1 MLGLASIS
9 GNLIFQDSM
18 DKTTQI
24 QKAEKFLAL
33 HHDAKLLVLP
43 NIWDPLGASLLEGL
57 GYPAVATASAAVAY
71 SLGYDDGQKIK
82 FDAMLDVIE
91 RIASSVAVP
100 MTADIERGYA
110 EQPDE
115 VAENIRRVM
124 HAGAVGINFEDSSFE
139 GGPLQPIDFQ
149 CERIQ
154 AIRNMADK
162 EGVPLVINAR
172 IDVFMRR
179 GDISRSEK
187 IAETISRGKAYLD
200 AGADCL
206 YPIGPGDVETLKRIR
221 EETEAPINVYASQL
235 AASMKE
241 LEAIGISRLSLGPGL
256 IRASLTTMRNVAQ
269 GLLDYAPYDSFSAD
283 VIMTSDEIRDYIS
296 T

>member
-1 MLGLASIS
+1 
-9 GNLIFQDSM
+9 M

-33 HHDAKLLVLP
+33 HHEPKLLVLP
-43 NIWDPLGASLLEGL
+43 NIWDPLGARLLEGL

-110 EQPDE
+110 EHPQE
-115 VAENIRRVM
+115 IAENIRQVM

-162 EGVPLVINAR
+162 EGIPLVINAR
-172 IDVFMRR
+172 IDVFMRSA
-179 GDISRSEK
+179 DISPSEK

-221 EETEAPINVYASQL
+221 EETEAPINVYASKL

-241 LEAIGISRLSLGPGL
+241 LAAIGISRLSLGPGL

-269 GLLDYAPYDSFSAD
+269 QLLDYGPYDSFSAD
-283 VIMTSDEIRDYIS
+283 DIMSSDEIRKYIS

>member
-1 MLGLASIS
+1 
-9 GNLIFQDSM
+9 M

-33 HHDAKLLVLP
+33 HHEPKLLVLP
-43 NIWDPLGASLLEGL
+43 NIWDPLGARLLEGL

-110 EQPDE
+110 EHPQE
-115 VAENIRRVM
+115 IAENIRQVM

-162 EGVPLVINAR
+162 EGIPLVINAR
-172 IDVFMRR
+172 IDVFMRSA
-179 GDISRSEK
+179 DISRSEK

-221 EETEAPINVYASQL
+221 EETEAPINVFASKL
-235 AASMKE
+235 AAPMKE
-241 LEAIGISRLSLGPGL
+241 LAAIGISRLSLGPGL

-269 GLLDYAPYDSFSAD
+269 QLLDYGPYDSFSAD
-283 VIMTSDEIRDYIS
+283 DIMTSDEIRKYIS

>member
-1 MLGLASIS
+1 
-9 GNLIFQDSM
+9 M

-24 QKAEKFLAL
+24 QKAKKFLVL
-33 HHDAKLLVLP
+33 HHEPKLLVLP
-43 NIWDPLGASLLEGL
+43 NIWDPLGARLLEGL

-110 EQPDE
+110 EHPQE
-115 VAENIRRVM
+115 IAENIRQVM

-162 EGVPLVINAR
+162 EGIPLVINAR
-172 IDVFMRR
+172 IDVFMRSA
-179 GDISRSEK
+179 DISRSEK

-221 EETEAPINVYASQL
+221 EETEAPINVYASKL

-241 LEAIGISRLSLGPGL
+241 LAAIGISRLSLGPGL

-269 GLLDYAPYDSFSAD
+269 QLLDYGPYDSFSAED
-283 VIMTSDEIRDYIS
+283 IMTSDEIRKYIS

>member
-1 MLGLASIS
+1 
-9 GNLIFQDSM
+9 M

-33 HHDAKLLVLP
+33 HHEPKLLVLP
-43 NIWDPLGASLLEGL
+43 NIWDPLGARLLEGL

-110 EQPDE
+110 EHPQE
-115 VAENIRRVM
+115 IAENIRQVM

-162 EGVPLVINAR
+162 EGIPLVINAR
-172 IDVFMRR
+172 IDVFMRSA
-179 GDISRSEK
+179 DISRSEK
-187 IAETISRGKAYLD
+187 IAETITRGKAYLD

-206 YPIGPGDVETLKRIR
+206 YPIGPGDIETLTKIQSK
-221 EETEAPINVYASQL
+221 TKAPINIYASKL

-269 GLLDYAPYDSFSAD
+269 QLLDYGPYDSFSAED
-283 VIMTSDEIRDYIS
+283 IMTSDEIRKYIS

>member
-1 MLGLASIS
+1 
-9 GNLIFQDSM
+9 M

-24 QKAEKFLAL
+24 QKAKKFLVL
-33 HHDAKLLVLP
+33 HHEPKLLVLP
-43 NIWDPLGASLLEGL
+43 NIWDPLGARLLEGL

-110 EQPDE
+110 EHPQE
-115 VAENIRRVM
+115 IAENIRQVM

-162 EGVPLVINAR
+162 EGIPLVINAR
-172 IDVFMRR
+172 IDVFMRSA
-179 GDISRSEK
+179 DISPSEK

-221 EETEAPINVYASQL
+221 EETEAPINVYASKL

-241 LEAIGISRLSLGPGL
+241 LAAIGISRLSLGPGL

-269 GLLDYAPYDSFSAD
+269 QLLDYGPYDSFSAED
-283 VIMTSDEIRDYIS
+283 IMTSDEIRKYIS

>member
-1 MLGLASIS
+1 
-9 GNLIFQDSM
+9 M

-33 HHDAKLLVLP
+33 HHEPKLLVLP
-43 NIWDPLGASLLEGL
+43 NIWDPLGARLLEGL

-110 EQPDE
+110 EHPQE
-115 VAENIRRVM
+115 IAENIRQVM

-162 EGVPLVINAR
+162 EGIPLVINAR
-172 IDVFMRR
+172 IDVFMRSA
-179 GDISRSEK
+179 DISRSEK
-187 IAETISRGKAYLD
+187 IAETITRGKAYLD

-206 YPIGPGDVETLKRIR
+206 YPIGPGDIETLTKIQSK
-221 EETEAPINVYASQL
+221 TKAPINIYASKL

-241 LEAIGISRLSLGPGL
+241 LEAIGISGLSLGLGDLLRLGHRLNGLLRLDHSLSRRPGL
-256 IRASLTTMRNVAQ
+256 GGRR
-269 GLLDYAPYDSFSAD
+269 LLLRRFGFLW
-283 VIMTSDEIRDYIS
+283 R
-296 T
+296 

>member
-1 MLGLASIS
+1 
-9 GNLIFQDSM
+9 M

-33 HHDAKLLVLP
+33 HHEPKLLVLP
-43 NIWDPLGASLLEGL
+43 NIWDPLGARLLEGL

-110 EQPDE
+110 EHPQE
-115 VAENIRRVM
+115 IAENIRQVM

-162 EGVPLVINAR
+162 EGIPLVINAR
-172 IDVFMRR
+172 IDVFMRSA
-179 GDISRSEK
+179 DISPSEK

-221 EETEAPINVYASQL
+221 EETEAPINVYASKL

-241 LEAIGISRLSLGPGL
+241 LAAIGISRLSLGPGL

-269 GLLDYAPYDSFSAD
+269 QLLDYGPYDSFSAD
-283 VIMTSDEIRDYIS
+283 DIMTSDEIRKYIS

>member
-1 MLGLASIS
+1 
-9 GNLIFQDSM
+9 M

-33 HHDAKLLVLP
+33 HHEPKLLVLP
-43 NIWDPLGASLLEGL
+43 NIWDPLGARLLEGL

-100 MTADIERGYA
+100 MTADLERGYA
-110 EQPDE
+110 EHPQE
-115 VAENIRRVM
+115 IAENIRQVM

-162 EGVPLVINAR
+162 EGIPLVINAR
-172 IDVFMRR
+172 IDVFMRSA
-179 GDISRSEK
+179 DISRSEK

-221 EETEAPINVYASQL
+221 EETEAPINVYASKL

-241 LEAIGISRLSLGPGL
+241 LAAIGISRLSLGPGL

-269 GLLDYAPYDSFSAD
+269 QLLDYGPYDSFSAD
-283 VIMTSDEIRDYIS
+283 DIMTSDEIRKYIS

>member
-1 MLGLASIS
+1 
-9 GNLIFQDSM
+9 M

-33 HHDAKLLVLP
+33 HHEPKLLVLP
-43 NIWDPLGASLLEGL
+43 NIWDPLGARLLEGL

-110 EQPDE
+110 EHPQE
-115 VAENIRRVM
+115 IAENIRQVM

-162 EGVPLVINAR
+162 EGIPLVINAR
-172 IDVFMRR
+172 IDVFMRSA
-179 GDISRSEK
+179 DISRSEK

-221 EETEAPINVYASQL
+221 EETEAPINVYASKL

-241 LEAIGISRLSLGPGL
+241 LAAIGISRLSLGPGL

-269 GLLDYAPYDSFSAD
+269 QLLDYGPYDSFSAD
-283 VIMTSDEIRDYIS
+283 DIMTSDEIRKYIS

>member
-1 MLGLASIS
+1 MG
-9 GNLIFQDSM
+9 
-18 DKTTQI
+18 KTTQI

-33 HHDAKLLVLP
+33 HHEPKLLVLP
-43 NIWDPLGASLLEGL
+43 NIWDPLGARLLEGL

-110 EQPDE
+110 EHPQE
-115 VAENIRRVM
+115 IAENIRQVLQT
-124 HAGAVGINFEDSSFE
+124 GAVGINFEDSSFE
-139 GGPLQPIDFQ
+139 GGPLHPIDFQ
-149 CERIQ
+149 CKRIQ

-172 IDVFMRR
+172 IDVFMRS

-221 EETEAPINVYASQL
+221 EETEAPINVYASKL

-269 GLLDYAPYDSFSAD
+269 ELLDYGSFDSFSAED
-283 VIMTSDEIRDYIS
+283 IMTSDEIREYIS

>member
-1 MLGLASIS
+1 
-9 GNLIFQDSM
+9 M

-33 HHDAKLLVLP
+33 HEDPKLLVLP
-43 NIWDPLGASLLEGL
+43 NIWDPLGARLLEGL

-110 EQPDE
+110 EHPQE
-115 VAENIRRVM
+115 IAENIRQVM

-162 EGVPLVINAR
+162 EGIPLVINAR
-172 IDVFMRR
+172 IDVFMRSA
-179 GDISRSEK
+179 DISRSEK

-221 EETEAPINVYASQL
+221 EETEAPINVYASKL

-241 LEAIGISRLSLGPGL
+241 LAAIGISRLSLGPGL

-269 GLLDYAPYDSFSAD
+269 QLLDYGPYDSFSAED
-283 VIMTSDEIRDYIS
+283 IMTSDEIRKYIS

>member
-1 MLGLASIS
+1 
-9 GNLIFQDSM
+9 M

-33 HHDAKLLVLP
+33 HHEPKLLVLP
-43 NIWDPLGASLLEGL
+43 NIWDPLGARLLEGL

-110 EQPDE
+110 EHPQE
-115 VAENIRRVM
+115 IAENIRQVM

-162 EGVPLVINAR
+162 EGIPLVINAR
-172 IDVFMRR
+172 IDVFMRSA
-179 GDISRSEK
+179 GISRSEK

-221 EETEAPINVYASQL
+221 EETEAPINVYASKL

-241 LEAIGISRLSLGPGL
+241 LAAIGISRLSLGPGL

-269 GLLDYAPYDSFSAD
+269 QLLDYGPYDSFSAED
-283 VIMTSDEIRDYIS
+283 IMTSDEIRKYIS

>member
-1 MLGLASIS
+1 
-9 GNLIFQDSM
+9 M
-18 DKTTQI
+18 DKITQI
-24 QKAEKFLAL
+24 QKAKKFLAL
-33 HHDAKLLVLP
+33 HHEPKLLVLP
-43 NIWDPLGASLLEGL
+43 NIWDPLGARLLEGL

-71 SLGYDDGQKIK
+71 SLGHDDGQKIK

-110 EQPDE
+110 EHPQE
-115 VAENIRRVM
+115 IAENIRQVM

-162 EGVPLVINAR
+162 EGIPLVINAR
-172 IDVFMRR
+172 IDVFMRSA
-179 GDISRSEK
+179 DISRSEK

-221 EETEAPINVYASQL
+221 EETEAPINVYASKL

-241 LEAIGISRLSLGPGL
+241 LAAIGISRLSLGPGL

-269 GLLDYAPYDSFSAD
+269 QLLDYGPYDSFSAD
-283 VIMTSDEIRDYIS
+283 DIMTSDEIRKYIS

>member
-1 MLGLASIS
+1 
-9 GNLIFQDSM
+9 M

-33 HHDAKLLVLP
+33 HHEPKLLVLP
-43 NIWDPLGASLLEGL
+43 NIWDPLGARLLEGL

-110 EQPDE
+110 EHPQE
-115 VAENIRRVM
+115 IAENIRQVM

-162 EGVPLVINAR
+162 EGIPLVINAR
-172 IDVFMRR
+172 IDVFMRSA
-179 GDISRSEK
+179 DISRSEK
-187 IAETISRGKAYLD
+187 IAETITRGKAYLD

-206 YPIGPGDVETLKRIR
+206 YPIGPGDIETLTKIQSK
-221 EETEAPINVYASQL
+221 TKAPINIYASKL

-269 GLLDYAPYDSFSAD
+269 ELLDYGSYDSFSAED
-283 VIMTSDEIRDYIS
+283 IMTSDEIREYIS

>member
-1 MLGLASIS
+1 
-9 GNLIFQDSM
+9 M

-24 QKAEKFLAL
+24 EKAEKFLAL
-33 HHDAKLLVLP
+33 HEDPKLLVLP
-43 NIWDPLGASLLEGL
+43 NIWDPLGALLLEGL

-82 FDAMLDVIE
+82 FDKMLDVIE

-110 EQPDE
+110 DHPQEI
-115 VAENIRRVM
+115 AENIRQVLE
-124 HAGAVGINFEDSSFE
+124 AGAVGINFEDSSFE
-139 GGPLQPIDFQ
+139 GGPLHPIDFQ

-154 AIRNMADK
+154 AIREMADK

-172 IDVFMRR
+172 IDVFVRR
-179 GDISRSEK
+179 GEISRDEK
-187 IAETISRGKAYLD
+187 IEEAIVRGKAYLE

-206 YPIGPGDVETLKRIR
+206 YPMGPGDIETLKRIR
-221 EETEAPINVYASQL
+221 EETKAPINVYASKA
-235 AASMKE
+235 AASMND

-256 IRASLTTMRNVAQ
+256 IRAGLTTMKHVAQ
-269 GLLDYAPYDSFSAD
+269 QLLDYGSYDCFSAED
-283 VIMTSDEIRDYIS
+283 IMTSDDVRKYIS

>member
-1 MLGLASIS
+1 
-9 GNLIFQDSM
+9 
-18 DKTTQI
+18 
-24 QKAEKFLAL
+24 
-33 HHDAKLLVLP
+33 
-43 NIWDPLGASLLEGL
+43 
-57 GYPAVATASAAVAY
+57 
-71 SLGYDDGQKIK
+71 
-82 FDAMLDVIE
+82 MLDVIE

-110 EQPDE
+110 EHPQE
-115 VAENIRRVM
+115 IAENIRQVM

-162 EGVPLVINAR
+162 EGIPLVINAR
-172 IDVFMRR
+172 IDVFMRSA
-179 GDISRSEK
+179 DISRSEK
-187 IAETISRGKAYLD
+187 IAETITRGKAYLD

-221 EETEAPINVYASQL
+221 EETEAPINVYASKL

-241 LEAIGISRLSLGPGL
+241 LAAIGISRLSLGPGL

-269 GLLDYAPYDSFSAD
+269 QLLDYGPYDSFSAD
-283 VIMTSDEIRDYIS
+283 DIMTSDEIRKYIS

>member
-1 MLGLASIS
+1 
-9 GNLIFQDSM
+9 M

-33 HHDAKLLVLP
+33 HHEPKLLVLP
-43 NIWDPLGASLLEGL
+43 NIWDPLGARLLEGL

-110 EQPDE
+110 EHPQE
-115 VAENIRRVM
+115 IAENIRQVM

-162 EGVPLVINAR
+162 EGIPLVINAR
-172 IDVFMRR
+172 IDVFMRSA
-179 GDISRSEK
+179 DISRSEK

-221 EETEAPINVYASQL
+221 EETEAPINVYASKL

-241 LEAIGISRLSLGPGL
+241 LAAIGISRLSLGPGL
-256 IRASLTTMRNVAQ
+256 IRASLTTMRNVARE
-269 GLLDYAPYDSFSAD
+269 LLDYGPYDSFSAD
-283 VIMTSDEIRDYIS
+283 DIMTSDEIRKYIS

>member
-1 MLGLASIS
+1 
-9 GNLIFQDSM
+9 M

-33 HHDAKLLVLP
+33 HHEPKLLVLP
-43 NIWDPLGASLLEGL
+43 NIWDPLGARLLEGL

-100 MTADIERGYA
+100 MTADLERGYA
-110 EQPDE
+110 EHPQE
-115 VAENIRRVM
+115 IAENIRQVM

-162 EGVPLVINAR
+162 EGIPLVINAR
-172 IDVFMRR
+172 IDVFMRSA
-179 GDISRSEK
+179 DISPSEK

-221 EETEAPINVYASQL
+221 EETEAPINVYASKL

-241 LEAIGISRLSLGPGL
+241 LAAIGISRLSLGPGL
-256 IRASLTTMRNVAQ
+256 IRASLTTMRNVARE
-269 GLLDYAPYDSFSAD
+269 LLDYGPYDSFSAD
-283 VIMTSDEIRDYIS
+283 DIMTSDEIRKYIS

>member
-1 MLGLASIS
+1 
-9 GNLIFQDSM
+9 M

-33 HHDAKLLVLP
+33 HHEPKLLVLP
-43 NIWDPLGASLLEGL
+43 NIWDPLGARLLEGL

-110 EQPDE
+110 EHPQE
-115 VAENIRRVM
+115 IAENIRQVM

-162 EGVPLVINAR
+162 EGIPLVINAR
-172 IDVFMRR
+172 IDVFMRSAE
-179 GDISRSEK
+179 ISPSEK

-221 EETEAPINVYASQL
+221 EETEAPINVYASKL

-241 LEAIGISRLSLGPGL
+241 LAAIGISRLSLGPGL

-269 GLLDYAPYDSFSAD
+269 QLLDYGPYDSFSAD
-283 VIMTSDEIRDYIS
+283 DIMTSDEIRKYIS

>member
-1 MLGLASIS
+1 
-9 GNLIFQDSM
+9 M

-33 HHDAKLLVLP
+33 HHEPKLLVLP
-43 NIWDPLGASLLEGL
+43 NIWDPLGARLLEGL

-110 EQPDE
+110 EHPQE
-115 VAENIRRVM
+115 IAENIRQVM

-162 EGVPLVINAR
+162 EGIPLVINAR
-172 IDVFMRR
+172 IDVFMRSA
-179 GDISRSEK
+179 DISPSEK

-221 EETEAPINVYASQL
+221 EETEAPINVYASKL

-241 LEAIGISRLSLGPGL
+241 LAAIGISRLSLGPGL

-269 GLLDYAPYDSFSAD
+269 QLLDYGPYDSFSAED
-283 VIMTSDEIRDYIS
+283 IMTSDEIRKYIS

>member
-1 MLGLASIS
+1 
-9 GNLIFQDSM
+9 M

-33 HHDAKLLVLP
+33 HHEPKLLVLP
-43 NIWDPLGASLLEGL
+43 NIWDPLGARLLEGL

-82 FDAMLDVIE
+82 FAAMLDVIE

-100 MTADIERGYA
+100 MTADIEGGYA
-110 EQPDE
+110 EHPQE
-115 VAENIRRVM
+115 IAENIRQVM
-124 HAGAVGINFEDSSFE
+124 HAGVVGINFEDSSFE

-162 EGVPLVINAR
+162 EGIPLVINAR
-172 IDVFMRR
+172 IDVFMRSA
-179 GDISRSEK
+179 DISRSEK

-221 EETEAPINVYASQL
+221 EETEAPINVYASKL

-241 LEAIGISRLSLGPGL
+241 LAAIGISRLSLGPGL
-256 IRASLTTMRNVAQ
+256 IRASLTTMRNVARE
-269 GLLDYAPYDSFSAD
+269 LLDYGSYDSFSAED
-283 VIMTSDEIRDYIS
+283 IMTSDEIREYIS

>member
-1 MLGLASIS
+1 
-9 GNLIFQDSM
+9 M

-24 QKAEKFLAL
+24 QKAKKFLVL
-33 HHDAKLLVLP
+33 HHEPKLLVLP
-43 NIWDPLGASLLEGL
+43 NIWDPLGARLLEGL

-110 EQPDE
+110 EHPQE
-115 VAENIRRVM
+115 IAENIRQVM

-162 EGVPLVINAR
+162 EGIPLVINAR
-172 IDVFMRR
+172 IDVFMRSA
-179 GDISRSEK
+179 DISPSEK

-221 EETEAPINVYASQL
+221 EETEAPINVYASKL

-241 LEAIGISRLSLGPGL
+241 LAAIGISRLSLGPGL
-256 IRASLTTMRNVAQ
+256 IRASLTTMRNVARE
-269 GLLDYAPYDSFSAD
+269 LLDYGPYDSFSAED
-283 VIMTSDEIRDYIS
+283 IMTSDEIRKYIS

>member
-1 MLGLASIS
+1 
-9 GNLIFQDSM
+9 M

-33 HHDAKLLVLP
+33 HHEPKLLVLP
-43 NIWDPLGASLLEGL
+43 NIWDPLGARLLEGL

-110 EQPDE
+110 EHPQE
-115 VAENIRRVM
+115 IAENIRQVM

-162 EGVPLVINAR
+162 EGIPLVINAR
-172 IDVFMRR
+172 IDVFMRSA
-179 GDISRSEK
+179 DISRSEK

-206 YPIGPGDVETLKRIR
+206 YPIGLGDVETLKRIR
-221 EETEAPINVYASQL
+221 EETEAPINVYASKV

-241 LEAIGISRLSLGPGL
+241 LAAIGISRLSLGPGL

-269 GLLDYAPYDSFSAD
+269 QLLDYGPYDSFSAED
-283 VIMTSDEIRDYIS
+283 IMTSDEIRKYIS

>member
-1 MLGLASIS
+1 
-9 GNLIFQDSM
+9 M

-24 QKAEKFLAL
+24 QKAKKFLVL
-33 HHDAKLLVLP
+33 HHEPKLLVLP
-43 NIWDPLGASLLEGL
+43 NIWDPLGARLLEGL

-110 EQPDE
+110 EHPQE
-115 VAENIRRVM
+115 IAENIRQVM

-162 EGVPLVINAR
+162 EGIPLVINAR
-172 IDVFMRR
+172 IDVFMRSA
-179 GDISRSEK
+179 DISPSEK

-221 EETEAPINVYASQL
+221 EETEAPINVYASKL

-241 LEAIGISRLSLGPGL
+241 LAAIGISRLSLGPGL

-269 GLLDYAPYDSFSAD
+269 QLLDYGPYDSFSAD
-283 VIMTSDEIRDYIS
+283 DIMTSDEIRKYIS

>member
-1 MLGLASIS
+1 
-9 GNLIFQDSM
+9 M
-18 DKTTQI
+18 DITTQI
-24 QKAEKFLAL
+24 QKTEKFLAL

-82 FDAMLDVIE
+82 FDTMLDVIE
-91 RIASSVAVP
+91 RIASAVEVP
-100 MTADIERGYA
+100 MTADIEGGYA

-115 VAENIRRVM
+115 VAKNIRRVM
-124 HAGAVGINFEDSSFE
+124 HAGAVGINFEDSTLE
-139 GGPLQPIDFQ
+139 GGTLQPIDFQ

-162 EGVPLVINAR
+162 EGIPLVINAR

-187 IAETISRGKAYLD
+187 IAETISRGQAYLD

-221 EETEAPINVYASQL
+221 EETEALINVYASKL

-241 LEAIGISRLSLGPGL
+241 LAAIGISRLSLGPGL
-256 IRASLTTMRNVAQ
+256 IRASLTTMRNVARE
-269 GLLDYAPYDSFSAD
+269 LLDYGSYDSFSAED
-283 VIMTSDEIRDYIS
+283 IMTSDEIREYIS

>member
-1 MLGLASIS
+1 
-9 GNLIFQDSM
+9 M

-33 HHDAKLLVLP
+33 HHEPKLLVLP
-43 NIWDPLGASLLEGL
+43 NIWDPLGARLLEGL

-100 MTADIERGYA
+100 MTADLERGYA
-110 EQPDE
+110 EHPQE
-115 VAENIRRVM
+115 IAENIRQVM

-162 EGVPLVINAR
+162 EGIPLVINAR
-172 IDVFMRR
+172 IDVFMRSA
-179 GDISRSEK
+179 DISPSEK

-221 EETEAPINVYASQL
+221 EETEAPINVYASKL

-241 LEAIGISRLSLGPGL
+241 LAAIGISRLSLGPGL

-269 GLLDYAPYDSFSAD
+269 QLLDYGPYDSFSAD
-283 VIMTSDEIRDYIS
+283 DIMTSDEIRKYIS

>member
-1 MLGLASIS
+1 
-9 GNLIFQDSM
+9 M

-33 HHDAKLLVLP
+33 HHEPKLLVLP
-43 NIWDPLGASLLEGL
+43 NIWDPLGARLLEGL

-100 MTADIERGYA
+100 MTADLERGYA
-110 EQPDE
+110 EHPQE
-115 VAENIRRVM
+115 IAENIRQVM

-162 EGVPLVINAR
+162 EGIPLVINAR
-172 IDVFMRR
+172 IDVFMRSA
-179 GDISRSEK
+179 DISPSEK

-221 EETEAPINVYASQL
+221 EETEAPINVYASKL

-241 LEAIGISRLSLGPGL
+241 LAAIGISRLSLGPGL

-269 GLLDYAPYDSFSAD
+269 QLLDYGPYDSFSAED
-283 VIMTSDEIRDYIS
+283 IMTSDEIRKYIS